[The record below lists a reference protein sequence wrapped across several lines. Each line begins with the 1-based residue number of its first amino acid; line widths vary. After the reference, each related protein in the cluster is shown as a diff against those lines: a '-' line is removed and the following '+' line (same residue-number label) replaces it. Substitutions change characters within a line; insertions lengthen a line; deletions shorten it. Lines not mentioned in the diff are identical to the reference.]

1 MNGQVKSINLS
12 AQKGTL
18 KRPVA
23 QALITEQGF
32 EGDAHAG
39 PGHRQVSLLA
49 AESIAAFAWSS
60 GRERAPGDFAEN
72 LTVSGL
78 NLAAISPR
86 TRLRIGA
93 TVELEVTQI
102 GKRCHGNACVIMRE
116 VGACIMPKE
125 GIFCRVI
132 RGGIVKT
139 DDSVEIAPSVLTAA
153 VITVSDR
160 ASRGEY
166 TDKSGPELRQRLERH
181 AEATGRQ
188 LACQIIVVP
197 DDVDLIRAALQ
208 RHVSAGCQVIFTT
221 GGTGIGPRDVTPE
234 AVRPLLEKEL
244 PGIMEHIRIKHAQ
257 RLPAAMLSR
266 SLAGVMGRTLIFCVP
281 GSTRAVN
288 EYLDDIL
295 PLIDHALRMVEG
307 SNLHN

>member
-1 MNGQVKSINLS
+1 MNGRVVSVNLS
-12 AQKGTL
+12 AQKGML
-18 KRPVA
+18 KRPVP
-23 QALITEQGF
+23 QALITDQGF

-39 PGHRQVSLLA
+39 PGHRQVSLLS
-49 AESIAAFAWSS
+49 AESITAFAQSS

-72 LTVSGL
+72 LTVSHL

-93 TVELEVTQI
+93 AVELEVTQL
-102 GKRCHGNACVIMRE
+102 GKRCHGNDCAIMRE

-132 RGGIVKT
+132 RGGMVKAG
-139 DDSVEIAPSVLTAA
+139 DPVEITSTVLNA
-153 VITVSDR
+153 VIITVSDR

-166 TDKSGPELRQRLERH
+166 ADKSGPELRHRLERH
-181 AEATGRQ
+181 AESTGQQ
-188 LACQIIVVP
+188 LACQTIIVP
-197 DDVDLIRAALQ
+197 DDVELIRAALQ
-208 RHVSAGCQVIFTT
+208 RSASAECQVVFTT

-244 PGIMEHIRIKHAQ
+244 PGIMEHIRVKHAQ

-266 SLAGVMGRTLIFCVP
+266 SLAGVAGQTLVFCVP
-281 GSTRAVN
+281 GSVRAVN

-295 PLIDHALRMVEG
+295 PLLDHALRMIKG
-307 SNLHN
+307 SNLHD